1 MTQKVGNESELNLSG
16 STTLIFPSFFPHF
29 CHEGSLKH
37 HLCRAYNMTPYLGE
51 IGKLVDFPDTY
62 QRKYLHETVRN
73 QTARR

>member
-1 MTQKVGNESELNLSG
+1 MK
-16 STTLIFPSFFPHF
+16 
-29 CHEGSLKH
+29 GSLKY

-73 QTARR
+73 QTARRSGIFLHFEKYTVYFAFLHIL